1 MTVMMQAKDA
11 RTGDVPF
18 LIDDPEFIPSRRYY
32 DEAFFKLEC
41 ERLWPHVW
49 QMACRLE
56 EVPNVGDWVEYTL
69 LDKSIIVVRTQT
81 GVKAFHNACRH
92 RGVKFAN
99 GSGNCEVQGFN
110 CPFHGWRWNIDGRNT
125 FIYERRYFSEDALTR
140 EDVNLLPCRVELWGG
155 CAFINFDDDAP
166 PLRESLGSLADR
178 LEAHNVDKLKVDWWH
193 SAVLPVN
200 WKLAMEAF
208 MEGYHVM
215 RTHPQLHVLTPPGM
229 SLYGSEGASTKAPPG
244 RVKSVRDYVELM
256 IDFMRSLHTGMAGM
270 IDPREMAIIEGL
282 RDVELPD
289 DLATAPQAFFGR
301 INGEITRQ
309 GREQGIPTP
318 DLNTVAATHP
328 ISAVEY
334 IFPHFFLLP
343 FFSAMSSYRVR
354 PLTPETCLFEIWAL
368 SLHPEDETREPPKA
382 PAPKSHDDPSF
393 PEIPQ
398 QDYSNLPLQQLGLH
412 SQGFNYMRLSKDV
425 EGMISNYQRLIDGY
439 LTGVDAARL
448 SKATQVVC
456 SGYDSPIRDL
466 GF

>member
-1 MTVMMQAKDA
+1 MTVMMQADEA
-11 RTGDVPF
+11 RAADVPF
-18 LIDDPEFIPSRRYY
+18 LIEDPEFIPSRRYY
-32 DEAFFKLEC
+32 DEAFFKLEN

-56 EVPNVGDWVEYTL
+56 EIPNVGDWVEYTL
-69 LDKSIIVVRTQT
+69 LDQSIIVVRTKE

-92 RGVKFAN
+92 RGVKFAS
-99 GSGNCEVQGFN
+99 GGGNCEVQGFN

-125 FIYERRYFSEDALTR
+125 FIYERRYFSEEALTR

-155 CAFINFDDDAP
+155 CAFINFDDQAP

-178 LEAHNVDKLKVDWWH
+178 LEAHSVDKLKVDWWH

-229 SLYGSEGASTKAPPG
+229 GLYGSEGASTKAPPG
-244 RVKSVRDYVELM
+244 RVKSARDYVDLIIE
-256 IDFMRSLHTGMAGM
+256 FMRSLHTGMAGM

-282 RDVELPD
+282 RDIELPE
-289 DLATAPQAFFGR
+289 DLALAPQAFFGR
-301 INGEITRQ
+301 ANEEITRQ

-318 DLNTVAATHP
+318 DLNAVAVTHP

-334 IFPHFFLLP
+334 IFPHYFLLP

-368 SLHPEDETREPPKA
+368 SLHPDDEIRETPKA

-412 SQGFNYMRLSKDV
+412 SQGFDYMRLSKDV

-439 LTGVDAARL
+439 LTGLDPAKL
-448 SKATQVVC
+448 TKATQVVC